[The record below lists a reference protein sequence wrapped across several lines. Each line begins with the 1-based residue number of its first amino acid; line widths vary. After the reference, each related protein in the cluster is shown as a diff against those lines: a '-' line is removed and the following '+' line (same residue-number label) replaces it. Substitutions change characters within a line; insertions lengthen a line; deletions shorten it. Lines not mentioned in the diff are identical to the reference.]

1 MTLKRTGSQT
11 IGPFFNTAL
20 LRAGDN
26 DLTCRQADGP
36 RAEGE
41 VVELRGRVFDGDG
54 APCLSVLVE
63 IWQADAAGKYGDES
77 DPNFAGFGRHVTDAD
92 GNYSFTTVIPGP
104 VPGKGNAW
112 QAPHIS
118 LSLFASGLLKR
129 VTTRVYFPNEAT
141 NDDDPV
147 LSGISEDAVRA
158 TLIAKEAASASPR
171 TFEFDVILQGKG
183 ETAFFDL

>member
-11 IGPFFNTAL
+11 IGPFFNSVL
-20 LRAGDN
+20 LRTGDN
-26 DLTCRQADGP
+26 DLTCQKGDGP

-41 VVELRGRVFDGDG
+41 VIELRGRVFDGDG
-54 APCLSVLVE
+54 APCQSVLVE
-63 IWQADAAGKYGDES
+63 IWQADAAGQYGEEC
-77 DPNFAGFGRHVTDAD
+77 DPNFAGFGRSVTDAD
-92 GNYSFTTVIPGP
+92 GNYIFTTVIPGA

-129 VTTRVYFPNEAT
+129 VTTRVYFPNDTANET
-141 NDDDPV
+141 DPV
-147 LSGISEDAVRA
+147 LSGISEESVRS

-171 TFEFDVILQGKG
+171 GFEFDIVLQGKN